1 MLDTEEFSKFDEGNK
16 VSCKLELD
24 AEMFCK
30 LGGMM

>member
-1 MLDTEEFSKFDEGNK
+1 MLDTEEFSKLDEGNK